1 MVAMRLSHI
10 ALALACVS
18 AAARAEDLRGA
29 RDRQD
34 RWALERAVREAAGA
48 AQKQPKDAGAQYRL
62 AESESY
68 LAEVALEL
76 RDKDGAKTAAEA
88 GIRAAERAVELQPA
102 VAENHRI
109 LGTLCGQVIP
119 AQLWLA
125 LRYGRCARASID
137 RAIQLDPKSSRA
149 YLSRGVGNY
158 YLPTWYGGGIE
169 LAIRDLRKAVE
180 LDPRSRRRPLVAGHR
195 IAQGAPQR
203 GGPQGD
209 RQIARAESEPKLGQ
223 AAVEQDAGAVMPTQP
238 RAATVARC
246 AWIGGAIVALTLL
259 TFFQFPGRTYLQSD
273 TQIYLPILE
282 RLWDPAA
289 FTRELLAQHPH
300 VSFTIYDEVALGLR
314 RLTGLDFETVLAPQ
328 QFLFRALG
336 ILGVFLLARSLRLST
351 RMALLVAATFSLGAA
366 IAGPTVLTLEYE
378 PVPRGF
384 AMLLLLFAAGLAA
397 NGRDF
402 AAGIAVSLGFLYH
415 APSVDPVLDRLLL
428 PDAVALE
435 AGGDEP
441 ADLGTRS
448 DPGRRSGSAGALPP
462 PGGRERAAGV
472 PGPHRSRARAHPTPA
487 RPLLLGIAVGAGM
500 DLALPAPVGGFA
512 RRILAGAAIRLPRRA
527 LLPHRPA
534 AGGRPGDA
542 GLLPAA
548 RQMEMD
554 PDATDPARPGGAL
567 RRRYGGNPR
576 RDRRGESRRAG
587 RWWESALWFLL
598 VFAIPVS
605 TFAGRPLPGGL
616 GWLALGLAMVA
627 TLAVWAESG
636 RRKWAP
642 LPWAAAVLVP
652 FFLIPA
658 WGVPAARTPEN
669 ANLAALAAWARSST
683 PKDAVF
689 LFPDAGREVYPGTFR
704 ARALRA
710 VYVDWKSGGQVNF
723 LRSFARE
730 WWTRWQRVGAY
741 PAGGIDYLVLK
752 PAHRLDNRA
761 PVFENPGFVVYRP

>member
-1 MVAMRLSHI
+1 
-10 ALALACVS
+10 
-18 AAARAEDLRGA
+18 
-29 RDRQD
+29 
-34 RWALERAVREAAGA
+34 
-48 AQKQPKDAGAQYRL
+48 
-62 AESESY
+62 
-68 LAEVALEL
+68 
-76 RDKDGAKTAAEA
+76 
-88 GIRAAERAVELQPA
+88 
-102 VAENHRI
+102 
-109 LGTLCGQVIP
+109 
-119 AQLWLA
+119 
-125 LRYGRCARASID
+125 
-137 RAIQLDPKSSRA
+137 
-149 YLSRGVGNY
+149 
-158 YLPTWYGGGIE
+158 
-169 LAIRDLRKAVE
+169 
-180 LDPRSRRRPLVAGHR
+180 
-195 IAQGAPQR
+195 
-203 GGPQGD
+203 
-209 RQIARAESEPKLGQ
+209 
-223 AAVEQDAGAVMPTQP
+223 MPTQQ

-300 VSFTIYDEVALGLR
+300 VSFTIYDEVTLGLR
-314 RLTGLDFETVLAPQ
+314 RLTGLDFETVLAAQ

-336 ILGVFLLARSLRLST
+336 ILGVFLLARALRLST

-384 AMLLLLFAAGLAA
+384 AVLLVLFAAGLAA

-415 APSVDPVLDRLLL
+415 APSVIPFWIVYFCLTLCPSKPAVMSRRIWGLVPILGGVLVLLALSRLQAGASEPQAFLGRIDPELERIQRLRAPYCWVSLWAPEWIWHYLLL
-428 PDAVALE
+428 WAASLAAFWRVRRSASQDARFFLIGLPLVGVLAMPVSYLLLDQWKWILMPQIQPARAVLFVAAMAGILAAIAAVK
-435 AGGDEP
+435 AGG
-441 ADLGTRS
+441 
-448 DPGRRSGSAGALPP
+448 
-462 PGGRERAAGV
+462 
-472 PGPHRSRARAHPTPA
+472 
-487 RPLLLGIAVGAGM
+487 
-500 DLALPAPVGGFA
+500 
-512 RRILAGAAIRLPRRA
+512 
-527 LLPHRPA
+527 
-534 AGGRPGDA
+534 
-542 GLLPAA
+542 
-548 RQMEMD
+548 Q
-554 PDATDPARPGGAL
+554 
-567 RRRYGGNPR
+567 
-576 RDRRGESRRAG
+576 G
-587 RWWESALWFLL
+587 RWWESALWFLV

-616 GWLALGLAMVA
+616 GWLALGLALVA

-658 WGVPAARTPEN
+658 WGVPKARTPEN

-752 PAHRLDNRA
+752 PAHRLDGRA
-761 PVFENPGFVVYRP
+761 PVFENSGFVVYETRGQPPCFPVSLSGKAQCPASSAPRHSSAATVGPIPRCPRGSRAFASGSCRAPRGLPSPPLAGSRSSRGPAPAALRWAASSAGAGAPCAMR